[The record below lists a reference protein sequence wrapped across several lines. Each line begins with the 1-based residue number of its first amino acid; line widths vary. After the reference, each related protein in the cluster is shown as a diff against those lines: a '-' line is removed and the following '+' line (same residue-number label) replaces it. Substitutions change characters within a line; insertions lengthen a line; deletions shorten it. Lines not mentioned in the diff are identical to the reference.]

1 MMRFLSF
8 TILALGLTACAH
20 GPRADATL
28 YERLGGESAMM
39 EIASATVDTLA
50 ASPDGRRTMDRVN
63 LPRLKKKIAQ
73 QFCALAAGPCHYSGD
88 DMKLAHAGLK
98 ISEREFN
105 AIVEILREVLN
116 RRGVAEREKNEL
128 LQLLAP
134 MQRDIV
140 VVGRS
145 VLRAQPCCA

>member
-1 MMRFLSF
+1 MMRFLSC
-8 TILALGLTACAH
+8 TILVLGLTACAN
-20 GPRADATL
+20 RLRTDATL
-28 YERLGGESAMM
+28 YERLGGESAMA
-39 EIASATVDTLA
+39 EIAAATVDTLA

-73 QFCALAAGPCHYSGD
+73 QFCALTAGPCRYTGD

-105 AIVEILREVLN
+105 AIVEILRDVLN

-140 VVGRS
+140 AAGHGMQGAR
-145 VLRAQPCCA
+145 PCCA

>member
-1 MMRFLSF
+1 MKRFLSF
-8 TILALGLTACAH
+8 SILLLGLNACANM
-20 GPRADATL
+20 PRSDATL
-28 YERLGGESAMM
+28 YERLGGGSAMM
-39 EIASATVDTLA
+39 EIASETVDALA
-50 ASPDGRRTMDRVN
+50 NSPDGRRSMDRVN

-73 QFCALAAGPCHYSGD
+73 QFCALTDGPCKYTGD

-105 AIVEILREVLN
+105 AIVEILRGVLN

-128 LQLLAP
+128 LRLLAP

-140 VVGRS
+140 TAKRDEVAPR
-145 VLRAQPCCA
+145 PCCS